1 MLGAR
6 GAMPGTRGS
15 VLTGCL
21 LFALPLVLHRQLT
34 VPRAILDVL
43 EHRFCSAP
51 PNYVCDVA
59 ELAPVIRVT
68 GIQEGLTLV
77 RRKQS

>member
-6 GAMPGTRGS
+6 GAMPGARGS

-34 VPRAILDVL
+34 VPRAFVDVL
-43 EHRFCSAP
+43 DHPFCSAP
-51 PNYVCDVA
+51 PNWVCATA
-59 ELAPVIRVT
+59 ELAPVIRSP
-68 GIQEGLTLV
+68 GQRERLTLV